1 MSLDRIGPCE
11 ITNSFRLSATN
22 SRAGAWLAT
31 RLFIHGRPST
41 LAPCP
46 SVAQLVFVM
55 PTPRYSRVPYALCP
69 ALSPPALYNRYSA
82 SGVCT
87 AGPYQLRGVGWP
99 SYRGQSLQSGRGLCW
114 RLIGCWPVPFGT
126 RSRLITLN
134 RVHIPAASAYAVSPR
149 LSAACPATGGLPFA
163 RGVPPA
169 LSGFFPVRQLVV
181 SFRFLSCFPAPLPDK
196 SGGSF

>member
-1 MSLDRIGPCE
+1 MSLDRIWPCE
-11 ITNSFRLSATN
+11 ITNSFRLSATT

-46 SVAQLVFVM
+46 SVVQLVIVT
-55 PTPRYSRVPYALCP
+55 PTPPCSHARYALCP

-87 AGPYQLRGVGWP
+87 AGPCPLRGVGWP
-99 SYRGQSLQSGRGLCW
+99 SYRGQSLQSGRSLSW
-114 RLIGCWPVPFGT
+114 RLIGFWPVPFGT
-126 RSRLITLN
+126 RSRFITLN
-134 RVHIPAASAYAVSPR
+134 RAHIPAASACAVSPR

-169 LSGFFPVRQLVV
+169 LSGFFPARRRVV
-181 SFRFLSCFPAPLPDK
+181 SFRFVRRSPAPLPDK
-196 SGGSF
+196 SGGIV